1 MATKLATKLPAKDV
15 AIIGLGWTGAI
26 LANELTDQG
35 LDVVAIERGPWRDT
49 ATAFNIGYA
58 PDELRYAVR
67 LDLFQQPA
75 QNTLTFRNNASQTAL
90 PIREFGS
97 FLPGNGVGGAGV
109 HWNGVVWR
117 YHPTDF
123 RLRSHLTERYGAN
136 FIPDE
141 LSLQD
146 WGVSYEELEPFYDK
160 FEYLAGVSG
169 KAGNINGVTQNG
181 GNPFEGARL
190 RDYPLPPMK
199 MTYAPT
205 LFAEASR
212 SLGYHPF
219 PQPSANL
226 SDAYTNPLGIK
237 MGPCTYCGFCERF
250 GCANYSKASPQTSVL
265 PVLMRKSNFEARTEC
280 EVIKINLDGSG
291 KHATGV
297 TYVDSSGAQWEQ
309 PADIVLVCAFSFHNP
324 RLLLLSG
331 IGQPYDPNTRQGT
344 VGRNYA
350 YQTTAGI
357 ELLYDDKIFNPFI
370 SAGALAQVVDDFNG
384 DNFDHTGLDFVGGA
398 QIYTGPTNGR
408 PIQTRPTPPGTPR
421 WGAQWKKATKDTYL
435 RFFAVVSQGSS
446 YATPGNFLDLD
457 PTYKDRYGQPLLRMT
472 FDFPD
477 NDIRMSNW
485 VTDKMEGIAKALKP
499 RQYVVVR
506 RTKPYTTV
514 PYQSTHNTGGA
525 IMGADPKTSVV
536 NKYLQSWDVP
546 NVFVVGASA
555 FPQNAGYNP
564 TGTVGAL
571 AYFTADA
578 IISKYLKSP
587 GPLVPA

>member
-1 MATKLATKLPAKDV
+1 MATKLPAKDV
-15 AIIGLGWTGAI
+15 AIIGLGWTSAI

-67 LDLFQQPA
+67 LDLFQRPA
-75 QNTLTFRNNASQTAL
+75 QNTLTFRNNDGQTAL

-97 FLPGNGVGGAGV
+97 FIPGNGVGGAGV

-117 YHPTDF
+117 YSPTDF
-123 RLRSHLTERYGAN
+123 RLRSHLTERYGAS
-136 FIPDE
+136 FVPEE
-141 LSLQD
+141 LSIQD
-146 WGVSYEELEPFYDK
+146 WGITYEELEPYYDK

-169 KAGNINGVTQNG
+169 KAGNLNGVTQDG
-181 GNPFEGARL
+181 GNPFEGARK
-190 RDYPLPPMK
+190 RDYPTPPMR
-199 MTYAPT
+199 MTYGPT
-205 LFAEASR
+205 LFAQAAR

-226 SDAYTNPLGIK
+226 SEAYTNPLGVK
-237 MGPCTYCGFCERF
+237 MGQCTYCGFCERF
-250 GCANYSKASPQTSVL
+250 GCANYSKASAQTSIL
-265 PVLMRKSNFEARTEC
+265 PVLMRKSNFEARTES
-280 EVIKINLDGSG
+280 EVIRINLDASG

-309 PADIVLVCAFSFHNP
+309 PADLVLVCAFSFHNP
-324 RLLLLSG
+324 RMLLLSG
-331 IGQPYDPNTRQGT
+331 IGQPYDPSTRQGT

-350 YQTTAGI
+350 YQTTSGI
-357 ELLYDDKIFNPFI
+357 QLLFNDKIFNPFV
-370 SAGALAQVVDDFNG
+370 SSGALAQVVDDFNG
-384 DNFDHTGLDFVGGA
+384 DNFDHGGLDFVGGA
-398 QIYTGPTNGR
+398 GINTGPTGGR
-408 PIQTRPTPPGTPR
+408 PIQTLPTPPGTPR
-421 WGAQWKKATKDTYL
+421 WGPQWKRAAKETYL
-435 RFFAVVSQGSS
+435 RFFTMGSQGSS
-446 YATPGNFLDLD
+446 YATPGNHLDLD
-457 PTYKDRYGQPLLRMT
+457 PTYKDRFGLPLLRMT

-477 NDIRMSNW
+477 NDIRMSNY
-485 VTDKMEGIAKALKP
+485 VTDKMEGIAKALAP
-499 RQYVVVR
+499 RQYVVSR
-506 RTKPYTTV
+506 RTKPYSTV

-571 AYFTADA
+571 AYLTADA
-578 IISKYLKSP
+578 IVSKYLKSP
-587 GPLVPA
+587 GPLVQT